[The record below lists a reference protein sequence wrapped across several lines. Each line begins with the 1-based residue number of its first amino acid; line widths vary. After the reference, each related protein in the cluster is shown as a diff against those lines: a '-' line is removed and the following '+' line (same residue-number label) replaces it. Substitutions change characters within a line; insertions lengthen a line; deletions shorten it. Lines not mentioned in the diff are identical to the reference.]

1 MKRSILAV
9 WFVATVLAV
18 PAQAY
23 PTWDLHRAA
32 VSVTAKAATFQD
44 TGTTAFLPDVTATYS
59 LTSAL
64 GIAGSFH
71 RDFANDTNLGA
82 GDLVFRVAGNDR
94 WQAGASV
101 GVVGYSGVGKAALG
115 VVEDTSMRYGLR
127 GSWVAWRDAQTN
139 QARLYGIAQVHLDPN
154 QRPGDDGEAQGLV
167 SGVVGLRFVLVG
179 GKPQMLEPDEQQ

>member
-1 MKRSILAV
+1 MRRILAV
-9 WFVATVLAV
+9 SFFATILAV

-32 VSVTAKAATFQD
+32 ISITAKAATFQD
-44 TGTTAFLPDVTATYS
+44 TGTTAFLPDITGTYS

-71 RDFANDTNLGA
+71 RDFASDLNLGA
-82 GDLVFRVAGNDR
+82 GDLVFRVAGNGR

-101 GVVGYSGVGKAALG
+101 GVVGYSGEGAAGLG
-115 VVEDTSMRYGLR
+115 IVEDTSMRYGLR
-127 GSWVAWRDAQTN
+127 GSWVAWRDSQSG

-167 SGVVGLRFVLVG
+167 SGVVGLRFTLVG
-179 GKPQMLEPDEQQ
+179 GKPQMALDE